1 MSEAKKIGMLVKARN
16 SFRQWGGGHSS
27 EVGPERM
34 EFKGRQTKV
43 SCHTQHYSEPQTIY
57 ILRVKK
63 GHMNNVHMISN
74 SIQPLGQATFGKN
87 VSFHGGL

>member
-1 MSEAKKIGMLVKARN
+1 MSEAKKVGMLVKARN
-16 SFRQWGGGHSS
+16 SFRQWGGHSS

-43 SCHTQHYSEPQTIY
+43 SCHTQHYSESQTIY

-63 GHMNNVHMISN
+63 GHMSNVHMISN
-74 SIQPLGQATFGKN
+74 SIQPQGQATFDKN
-87 VSFHGGL
+87 VSFHRGL